1 MREVVDHTDHSD
13 ETLPDNASI
22 SDLESELQTD
32 HSVLGSPFDNSTGM
46 ENSSPTNSGPDS
58 EAASVDDLPADAKKN
73 LDPGYIPEDLSNK
86 MAAATSYV
94 GSFFNPSS
102 WKNPTDKSPESPE
115 GESSSR
121 KNSTAG
127 AGGGPGLIS
136 SSLFSA
142 IGKVQGFTKV
152 SPSEETKEGE
162 TGESEKNE
170 EQNNTSSGG
179 FFSAFSK
186 IGISGIS
193 SSETIENISDAAGTG
208 KTPTEDTEESDE
220 KKKETWGN
228 SFSNAFNK
236 VGKVATDYS
245 KVVQETVYKAP
256 LIADFNKE
264 QEEFIRTKG
273 DKELPSAP
281 WAGYQNE
288 EELKEKIFAL
298 SDDKRNV
305 LRAPPSGV
313 NFDFE
318 YSNVATP
325 ALLLLEAD
333 PKLKQLRYELVPKV
347 IKEDEFWRNY
357 FYRVSLIKQSF
368 ELSSMTD
375 NSKKE
380 IKKNTSAGP
389 VDDDSINNEGASN
402 DHDDEFVSDLHQA
415 SSKDIAE
422 ADEAMKKLGLT
433 KNDTEWE
440 AELEGELNEYE
451 MVGDETE
458 NVDDGENP
466 EWENQIQEM
475 LDAEADSNSK
485 K

>member
-1 MREVVDHTDHSD
+1 M
-13 ETLPDNASI
+13 
-22 SDLESELQTD
+22 
-32 HSVLGSPFDNSTGM
+32 
-46 ENSSPTNSGPDS
+46 
-58 EAASVDDLPADAKKN
+58 
-73 LDPGYIPEDLSNK
+73 
-86 MAAATSYV
+86 
-94 GSFFNPSS
+94 
-102 WKNPTDKSPESPE
+102 
-115 GESSSR
+115 
-121 KNSTAG
+121 
-127 AGGGPGLIS
+127 GGG
-136 SSLFSA
+136 
-142 IGKVQGFTKV
+142 T
-152 SPSEETKEGE
+152 GE
-162 TGESEKNE
+162 TEKNE

-193 SSETIENISDAAGTG
+193 SSETMENISDNAGTG

-298 SDDKRNV
+298 SEDKRNV

-347 IKEDEFWRNY
+347 IKEDEFWKNY

-368 ELSSMTD
+368 ELSNSMTEGAARKD
-375 NSKKE
+375 KQAS
-380 IKKNTSAGP
+380 NTNKP
-389 VDDDSINNEGASN
+389 IDDDNVENAAASN
-402 DHDDEFVSDLHQA
+402 DHDDEFVSELHQA

-451 MVGDETE
+451 MVGDDGEAVE
-458 NVDDGENP
+458 VDDNP
-466 EWENQIQEM
+466 EWENQIQEIWK
-475 LDAEADSNSK
+475 LSQ
-485 K
+485 

>member
-1 MREVVDHTDHSD
+1 M
-13 ETLPDNASI
+13 
-22 SDLESELQTD
+22 
-32 HSVLGSPFDNSTGM
+32 
-46 ENSSPTNSGPDS
+46 
-58 EAASVDDLPADAKKN
+58 
-73 LDPGYIPEDLSNK
+73 
-86 MAAATSYV
+86 
-94 GSFFNPSS
+94 
-102 WKNPTDKSPESPE
+102 
-115 GESSSR
+115 
-121 KNSTAG
+121 
-127 AGGGPGLIS
+127 GGG
-136 SSLFSA
+136 
-142 IGKVQGFTKV
+142 T
-152 SPSEETKEGE
+152 GE
-162 TGESEKNE
+162 TEKNE

-186 IGISGIS
+186 IGIAGIS
-193 SSETIENISDAAGTG
+193 SSETIENISDATGTG
-208 KTPTEDTEESDE
+208 KTPTEDSEESDE

-264 QEEFIRTKG
+264 QEDFIRTKS
-273 DKELPSAP
+273 DKEPPSAP

-288 EELKEKIFAL
+288 NELRDKILAL

-318 YSNVATP
+318 YSNVTSP
-325 ALLLLEAD
+325 ALMLLEVD
-333 PKLKQLRYELVPKV
+333 PKLKQLRYELVPKT
-347 IKEDEFWRNY
+347 IKEDEFWKNY

-368 ELSSMTD
+368 ELS
-375 NSKKE
+375 NSITEDAKKE
-380 IKKNTSAGP
+380 KKMNKASEPAA
-389 VDDDSINNEGASN
+389 VEDDDSINTPNT
-402 DHDDEFVSDLHQA
+402 DPDDEFVSDLHQA

-451 MVGDETE
+451 MVGD
-458 NVDDGENP
+458 DGEAVEVEDNP

-475 LDAEADSNSK
+475 LEAESK
-485 K
+485 KT

>member
-1 MREVVDHTDHSD
+1 MREVVDHSD

-73 LDPGYIPEDLSNK
+73 LDPGYIPEDLTNK

-102 WKNPTDKSPESPE
+102 WKNPPDKSPESPE

-162 TGESEKNE
+162 TGETEKNE

-186 IGISGIS
+186 IGIAGIS

-208 KTPTEDTEESDE
+208 KTPTEDSEESDE

-347 IKEDEFWRNY
+347 IKEDEFWKNY

-368 ELSSMTD
+368 ELSNSMTEGTARKD
-375 NSKKE
+375 KQA
-380 IKKNTSAGP
+380 TSNKP
-389 VDDDSINNEGASN
+389 IDDDNIENAAASN
-402 DHDDEFVSDLHQA
+402 DHDDEFVSELHQA

-451 MVGDETE
+451 MVGD
-458 NVDDGENP
+458 DGEAVEVEDNP

-475 LDAEADSNSK
+475 LEAESK
-485 K
+485 KT

>member
-1 MREVVDHTDHSD
+1 MSEVKWLYPGADT
-13 ETLPDNASI
+13 N
-22 SDLESELQTD
+22 QQ
-32 HSVLGSPFDNSTGM
+32 GM

-58 EAASVDDLPADAKKN
+58 EVASNVSELPQDARKS
-73 LDPGYIPEDLSNK
+73 LEPGYIPDDLTNK
-86 MAAATSYV
+86 VAAASSYV
-94 GSFFNPSS
+94 SSFFNPSA
-102 WKNPTDKSPESPE
+102 WKNPSAEKSPDDPE
-115 GESSSR
+115 GESAEK
-121 KNSTAG
+121 KNSTN
-127 AGGGPGLIS
+127 GGTSGIS
-136 SSLFSA
+136 NSIFSA
-142 IGKVQGFTKV
+142 IGKVQELTKV
-152 SPSEETKEGE
+152 SPSEESSKDENAE
-162 TGESEKNE
+162 VVDSEKE
-170 EQNNTSSGG
+170 KSDDQAGAGASGG

-186 IGISGIS
+186 IGGMSGMKSSNTTDNIS
-193 SSETIENISDAAGTG
+193 SAAGEG
-208 KTPTEDTEESDE
+208 SPREDSDE
-220 KKKETWGN
+220 AEDKRKETWGN
-228 SFSNAFNK
+228 SLSNAFTK
-236 VGKVATDYS
+236 VGKAATDYS

-273 DKELPSAP
+273 DKELPAAP
-281 WAGYQNE
+281 WAGYNNE
-288 EELKEKIFAL
+288 EELKEKIMAL
-298 SDDKRNV
+298 SEDKRNV

-318 YSNVATP
+318 YTSVTSP
-325 ALLLLEAD
+325 ALLLLETD
-333 PKLKQLRYELVPKV
+333 PKLKLLRYELVPKV

-368 ELSSMTD
+368 ELSSMTEG
-375 NSKKE
+375 SKKE

-389 VDDDSINNEGASN
+389 VDDDSINNEGSTN

-451 MVGDETE
+451 VVGDEGDALDE
-458 NVDDGENP
+458 EENP

-475 LDAEADSNSK
+475 LDAEAK
-485 K
+485 KS

>member
-1 MREVVDHTDHSD
+1 LQHS
-13 ETLPDNASI
+13 EQTFPDNCSI
-22 SDLESELQTD
+22 SDLESEIQTD
-32 HSVLGSPFDNSTGM
+32 ESVLGLISPLESTGM

-58 EAASVDDLPADAKKN
+58 EAASVDDLPADTKKN
-73 LDPGYIPEDLSNK
+73 LEAGYIPEDISNK

-94 GSFFNPSS
+94 GSFFNPSA
-102 WKNPTDKSPESPE
+102 WKNTAAEKSPEAPE
-115 GESSSR
+115 GDVSPSKSSGS
-121 KNSTAG
+121 SGTG
-127 AGGGPGLIS
+127 IIS

-142 IGKVQGFTKV
+142 IGKVQGLAKV
-152 SPSEETKEGE
+152 SPSEETSNENAQADNDI
-162 TGESEKNE
+162 EKPE
-170 EQNNTSSGG
+170 EQSSGGAG

-186 IGISGIS
+186 IGITGIS
-193 SSETIENISDAAGTG
+193 SSGTMDNIANAEA
-208 KTPTEDTEESDE
+208 KTPTDEAEEGDE

-228 SFSNAFNK
+228 SLSNAFNK

-256 LIADFNKE
+256 MIADFNKE
-264 QEEFIRTKG
+264 QEDFIRTKS

-288 EELKEKIFAL
+288 NELRDKILAL

-318 YSNVATP
+318 YSNVTSP
-325 ALLLLEAD
+325 ALMLLEVD

-347 IKEDEFWRNY
+347 IKEDEFWKNY

-368 ELSSMTD
+368 ELSNSITED
-375 NSKKE
+375 SKKE
-380 IKKNTSAGP
+380 KQTLKSNKP
-389 VDDDSINNEGASN
+389 VDDDSINVGGASNN

-451 MVGDETE
+451 MVGDETD
-458 NVDDGENP
+458 NVDDGDNP

>member
-1 MREVVDHTDHSD
+1 M
-13 ETLPDNASI
+13 
-22 SDLESELQTD
+22 
-32 HSVLGSPFDNSTGM
+32 G
-46 ENSSPTNSGPDS
+46 
-58 EAASVDDLPADAKKN
+58 DDLPPEERKDLEPEPAYTA
-73 LDPGYIPEDLSNK
+73 EDLTNK
-86 MAAATSYV
+86 VAAATSYV

-102 WKNPTDKSPESPE
+102 WKNPSGEKSPEDPE
-115 GESSSR
+115 ENSAASAGSS
-121 KNSTAG
+121 
-127 AGGGPGLIS
+127 IS

-142 IGKVQGFTKV
+142 IGKVPGFTKV
-152 SPSEETKEGE
+152 SPTEEEPGGGE
-162 TGESEKNE
+162 TCDGDKAEDQASAG
-170 EQNNTSSGG
+170 TAGG

-186 IGISGIS
+186 IGISGLS
-193 SSETIENISDAAGTG
+193 SSATVENISANDEEG
-208 KTPTEDTEESDE
+208 EDED
-220 KKKETWGN
+220 KKKETWGT
-228 SFSNAFNK
+228 SLSQAFNK

-256 LIADFNKE
+256 MIADFNKE
-264 QEEFIRTKG
+264 QEDFIRSKN
-273 DKELPSAP
+273 KELPSAP

-288 EELKEKIFAL
+288 EDLKAKILAL
-298 SDDKRNV
+298 SEDKRNV
-305 LRAPPSGV
+305 TRAPPTGV

-318 YSNVATP
+318 YCTVVSP
-325 ALLLLEAD
+325 AALLLEAD
-333 PKLKQLRYELVPKV
+333 PRLKQLRYELVPKV

-375 NSKKE
+375 DSKKE

-451 MVGDETE
+451 MVGDDEDA
-458 NVDDGENP
+458 VDEENP

-475 LDAEADSNSK
+475 LDAESK
-485 K
+485 KS

>member
-1 MREVVDHTDHSD
+1 MSQ
-13 ETLPDNASI
+13 PDNGVKWLYPGAEA
-22 SDLESELQTD
+22 DKVPETQ
-32 HSVLGSPFDNSTGM
+32 GM

-58 EAASVDDLPADAKKN
+58 EVASVDDLPPDAKKN
-73 LDPGYIPEDLSNK
+73 LDPGYIPEDLTNK

-127 AGGGPGLIS
+127 TGASSGLIS

-152 SPSEETKEGE
+152 SPSEETVKDGDAGE
-162 TGESEKNE
+162 TEKNE
-170 EQNNTSSGG
+170 EQTNTSSGG

-193 SSETIENISDAAGTG
+193 SSGTMENIDAAAGAG

-347 IKEDEFWRNY
+347 IKEDEFWKNY

-368 ELSSMTD
+368 ELSNSMTEGAR
-375 NSKKE
+375 KE
-380 IKKNTSAGP
+380 KQASSTTNKPIE
-389 VDDDSINNEGASN
+389 DDDNIENTTTSN

-451 MVGDETE
+451 MVGE
-458 NVDDGENP
+458 DGEAVDVEDNP

-475 LDAEADSNSK
+475 LEAESK
-485 K
+485 KS

>member
-1 MREVVDHTDHSD
+1 MSEENVVKWLYPGATT
-13 ETLPDNASI
+13 ETNR
-22 SDLESELQTD
+22 Q
-32 HSVLGSPFDNSTGM
+32 GM

-58 EAASVDDLPADAKKN
+58 EAAYSVDELPSET
-73 LDPGYIPEDLSNK
+73 PGYQQAIPEDLSNK
-86 MAAATSYV
+86 VAAATSYV
-94 GSFFNPSS
+94 GSFFNPSA
-102 WKNPTDKSPESPE
+102 WKNPSGERSPSEPE
-115 GESSSR
+115 EDSASSS
-121 KNSTAG
+121 
-127 AGGGPGLIS
+127 IS

-142 IGKVQGFTKV
+142 IGKVPVPGFSKL
-152 SPSEETKEGE
+152 SPTSEETLKEDE
-162 TGESEKNE
+162 AESGDAEKIE
-170 EQNNTSSGG
+170 DPAGTGG

-186 IGISGIS
+186 IGISGMS
-193 SSETIENISDAAGTG
+193 SSASQENFAAG
-208 KTPTEDTEESDE
+208 KSPSDE
-220 KKKETWGN
+220 KETWGT
-228 SFSNAFNK
+228 SLSHAFTK

-256 LIADFNKE
+256 MIADFNKE
-264 QEEFIRTKG
+264 QEEFIKSKN
-273 DKELPSAP
+273 KEHPSAP

-288 EELKEKIFAL
+288 EELKKKIL
-298 SDDKRNV
+298 SLSEDKRNV
-305 LRAPPSGV
+305 LRSPPTGV

-318 YSNVATP
+318 YCTVASP

-368 ELSSMTD
+368 ELSNSMTEDHKREKQVSGKQNQVQED
-375 NSKKE
+375 NSIE
-380 IKKNTSAGP
+380 
-389 VDDDSINNEGASN
+389 ASQVTG

-433 KNDTEWE
+433 KNDSEWE

-451 MVGDETE
+451 MVD
-458 NVDDGENP
+458 DDGEAVDVEDNP

-475 LDAEADSNSK
+475 LEAETTK
-485 K
+485 KS